1 MDKEIFNK
9 FLEDREA
16 YLKITKMKKFV
27 LVRTY
32 SAGVF
37 AGFLAKRKGKE
48 AELENARRIW
58 YWDGAASLSQLAVDG
73 TSKPENCKF
82 PVAVPGVTVLT
93 EVIEVIPVTAKA
105 KKSIDAVPVW
115 SK

>member
-58 YWDGAASLSQLAVDG
+58 YWDGAA
-73 TSKPENCKF
+73 
-82 PVAVPGVTVLT
+82 VLVSWRLMGRVSRRIVSFRLLCL
-93 EVIEVIPVTAKA
+93 E
-105 KKSIDAVPVW
+105 
-115 SK
+115 